1 MALWIKRVA
10 AISVVLVLLA
20 AIAIAIVFWPRAEV
34 APMLTVEFL
43 GYTNRT
49 RPYALFAITNHSKG
63 SVTLDPQ
70 CLMMYGTAL
79 SKTGPSRATSI
90 EPLKLRVTRLG
101 PGEGFVDEIF
111 AFPASPVPP
120 PEGFVGGIFTSR
132 IPVQWQFECYASRTS
147 TWLEF
152 RRSVELCYYKDF
164 RRMEF
169 PPRSKT
175 WHTFKVGPVDC
186 PP

>member
-1 MALWIKRVA
+1 MASRIKRVA
-10 AISVVLVLLA
+10 MISFVLMLLT
-20 AIAIAIVFWPRAEV
+20 AIAVAIVLWPRAEV

-43 GYTNRT
+43 GYTNRS

-70 CLMMYGTAL
+70 CLMSYGTAP
-79 SKTGPSRATSI
+79 SKSGPLRVTSI
-90 EPLKLRVTRLG
+90 EPLQLRVTRLG

-111 AFPASPVPP
+111 AFPGVPA
-120 PEGFVGGIFTSR
+120 
-132 IPVQWQFECYASRTS
+132 QWQFECYASRTS

-152 RRSVELCYYKDF
+152 RRSVEQWHHKNY
-164 RRMEF
+164 RRMQF

-175 WHTFKVGPVDC
+175 WHKFTVGPVDC

>member
-1 MALWIKRVA
+1 MAVWIKRVA
-10 AISVVLVLLA
+10 RICAALMLLMAITV
-20 AIAIAIVFWPRAEV
+20 AIALWPRAEV

-49 RPYALFAITNHSKG
+49 RPYALFAITNHSK
-63 SVTLDPQ
+63 SAVTLDPQ
-70 CLMMYGTAL
+70 CLMSYGTAL
-79 SKTGPSRATSI
+79 SKTGRSRVDSI

-111 AFPASPVPP
+111 AFPGTKS
-120 PEGFVGGIFTSR
+120 
-132 IPVQWQFECYASRTS
+132 QWQFECYASRTS

-152 RRSVELCYYKDF
+152 RRSVEQWYHKDY

-175 WHTFKVGPVDC
+175 WHTVTVGPVDC

>member
-1 MALWIKRVA
+1 MPWRIKRVA
-10 AISVVLVLLA
+10 VISVVLMLLA
-20 AIAIAIVFWPRAEV
+20 AITVAIVLWPRAEA

-63 SVTLDPQ
+63 SVTLDPH
-70 CLMMYGTAL
+70 CLMNYGTAL
-79 SKTGPSRATSI
+79 SKTGRSHVESI
-90 EPLKLRVTRLG
+90 ESHNLRVTRLG

-111 AFPASPVPP
+111 AFPASPVRP
-120 PEGFVGGIFTSR
+120 PEGFVGGIFTSPV
-132 IPVQWQFECYASRTS
+132 PVQWQFECYVSRTS

-152 RRSVELCYYKDF
+152 RRSVELWYYKDF
-164 RRMEF
+164 RRMQF

-175 WHTFKVGPVDC
+175 WHTFTVGPVDC

>member
-1 MALWIKRVA
+1 MALWIKCVA
-10 AISVVLVLLA
+10 VISVVWVLLS
-20 AIAIAIVFWPRAEV
+20 AIAVAIVLWPRADA
-34 APMLTVEFL
+34 APLLTVEFL

-49 RPYALFAITNHSKG
+49 RPYALFAITNHSEG
-63 SVTLDPQ
+63 AVTLDPQ

-79 SKTGPSRATSI
+79 SKTGRSRVDNI

-111 AFPASPVPP
+111 AFPGVRA
-120 PEGFVGGIFTSR
+120 
-132 IPVQWQFECYASRTS
+132 QWQFECYASRTS
-147 TWLEF
+147 RWLEF
-152 RRSVELCYYKDF
+152 RRSVELWYHKDY
-164 RRMEF
+164 RRMQF

-175 WHTFKVGPVDC
+175 WHTFTVGPVDC

>member
-1 MALWIKRVA
+1 MAWRIKRVA
-10 AISVVLVLLA
+10 VISVVLMLLT
-20 AIAIAIVFWPRAEV
+20 AIAVAIVLWPRADA

-70 CLMMYGTAL
+70 CLMSYGTAL
-79 SKTGPSRATSI
+79 SKTGLLRVTSI
-90 EPLKLRVTRLG
+90 EPLKLRATRLG

-111 AFPASPVPP
+111 AFPGVPA
-120 PEGFVGGIFTSR
+120 
-132 IPVQWQFECYASRTS
+132 QWQFECYASRTS

-152 RRSVELCYYKDF
+152 RRSVELWYHKDY
-164 RRMEF
+164 RRMQF

-175 WHTFKVGPVDC
+175 WHTFEVGPVDC

>member
-1 MALWIKRVA
+1 MALRIKRVA
-10 AISVVLVLLA
+10 LICVALMLLMAITV
-20 AIAIAIVFWPRAEV
+20 AIVLWPRADA
-34 APMLTVEFL
+34 APTLTVEFL
-43 GYTNRT
+43 GYTNRN
-49 RPYALFAITNHSKG
+49 RPFALFAITNHSK
-63 SVTLDPQ
+63 SSLTLDPQ

-79 SKTGPSRATSI
+79 SKTGPSRVQNI

-120 PEGFVGGIFTSR
+120 PEGFVGGNFTSR
-132 IPVQWQFECYASRTS
+132 IPVQWLFECYASRTS

-152 RRSVELCYYKDF
+152 RRSVELWYYKDF
-164 RRMEF
+164 RKMQF